1 MSREALIRIVDA
13 SSREADNL
21 RRSSLMFESTVMA
34 QANSDEIDTPSI
46 YDTPIMDSF
55 SALGRE
61 SLITMT
67 NFMTTEFNILWEI
80 REENVNERWYEGRG
94 RRNACSAKDAM
105 FMLLVVLKHFVTL
118 DKHAID
124 FRLKAPT
131 LEKVTM
137 RILSIVEPLLT
148 SELIRPPSMQ
158 VQRNADKLF
167 PRFPEAL
174 YATDV
179 KFQPAHRPTGTFMDA
194 KRYFSGKH
202 KLNGFK
208 IEASVIYP
216 GKYVLVSDHAPS
228 SVSDLTM
235 FMQRLDIHTSA
246 LKKSCDDIAQD
257 EGVSQYPRQWAVLMD
272 KGYEGVDD
280 AVRSIRPKRPQEMVP

>member
-55 SALGRE
+55 SSLGPE
-61 SLITMT
+61 LLISMT
-67 NFMTTEFNILWEI
+67 NFTSTEFNILWAI
-80 REENVNERWYEGRG
+80 CEENVNERWYEGRG

-105 FMLLVVLKHFVTL
+105 FMLLVVLKHFDTW

-137 RILSIVEPLLT
+137 RILSIIEPLLT
-148 SELIRPPSMQ
+148 SELIRPTSMQ

-174 YATDV
+174 YATD
-179 KFQPAHRPTGTFMDA
+179 
-194 KRYFSGKH
+194 RYFSGKH
-202 KLNGFK
+202 KLYGFK
-208 IEASVIYP
+208 IEASVVYP
-216 GKYVLVSDHAPS
+216 GKYDLVSDHAPG

-246 LKKSCDDIAQD
+246 LKTSRDDIAQD
-257 EGVSQYPRQWAVLMD
+257 VGEGVSQYPSQWAVLMD

-280 AVRSIRPKRPQEMVP
+280 AARSIRPKKTRPDSPGC